1 MAKGKSDGSVN
12 FSTKI
17 DTTGFK
23 KGLKEIQKLNDQGVE
38 KVKESGKKSSEDAEK
53 NVDSATKKIKKKSQE
68 AADTVK
74 KSAKESAEK
83 TKNEAAAASDNVKK
97 EAAKAESAVKKSNEE
112 IEYKS
117 VITARNVNVQYDNLF
132 RGMEDGSKDAA
143 GELANSFKKVEAES
157 ENVSFESFNGNLEG
171 AMTSGKVAVGGLAAA
186 VAGITAVVAKVGI
199 DSEKAANQ
207 VAAAT
212 GLTGEKLEEVQG
224 VASNVYQNNFGESME
239 DAANA
244 VSEVYQQTK
253 LEGDELEKTSESAL
267 LLRDSFEFEV
277 NESVRTAKALMDN
290 FGISAEEAYNLMVQG
305 AQNGLNKNGD
315 MLDTLNEYAVHYS
328 NLGYTVEEFLGS
340 LENGTKAGTF
350 SVDKIGDAMKEFGIR
365 IKDTSNTTKEAFEM
379 LGYTAEAD
387 LKQEAERKDKI
398 EELSGTIADLEKK
411 LKYATMEQQNF
422 NDKTTDLTRL
432 KNEDTIKEYT
442 EQLDQAKKSMEAL
455 QTPIDTTGKSMADI
469 QAKFAA
475 GGDSAREATQEV
487 LTQLQNIDDDVARN
501 QIGVDL
507 FGTMWEDLGEE
518 AVYSLLNTQTEI
530 YATSDALENLN
541 NVKYDDVQSQMEEL
555 KRTVKVQI
563 LQPLA
568 KKLMPK
574 LKQGVNWVEDHLDEI
589 VDDLVPVGKAVATA
603 FAVKKVV
610 DFGTTAAKTVKGI
623 SSAIKMMP
631 SLANPYVLAAAAVA
645 GVGIAV
651 YEDLKTAKEHIVRI
665 DDYTQGL
672 IDKQDKLNKKLD
684 EQRGTYNKWEKE
696 RESAVD
702 TVETEYSHY
711 QNLANV
717 LDNIVDKN
725 GKIKEGYEN
734 RAKAIT
740 GELSE
745 ALGVEINIVD
755 GQIQQY
761 DTLKGKIE
769 DIMALKKANAL
780 IDANQESYTE
790 AQKGLAES
798 GVTYSESLDN
808 EEALERRIKKLQ
820 TAQEDFN
827 KLGTNFTA
835 GTDEYYAAM
844 DKFLENYGKMLDIG
858 SDDLYNHGGAVYDQI
873 ADSIDESSKKLDEA
887 REKTQESLDTIT
899 NYQSIIKNYEDAQ
912 TAIASGNVDAIEEC
926 NVRLTNNLQTVETGT
941 GNSLQ
946 RQRDEAKKHWVDLKD
961 KYDRGVIGITE
972 SMVSA
977 AEETYIITQNELDK
991 FVANAESCAK
1001 QGGANV
1007 ATGFSEGLD
1016 ENLTTITDSLGN
1028 VSKAISESAAE
1039 LYQWGMDNGYNYAA
1053 GLAAGIND
1061 PGNTLAA
1068 EEASK
1073 AIDRAT
1079 RDALDIHSP
1088 SRVAKKSGEYYSQ
1101 GLAEGIV
1108 DASGQA
1114 VDAAKMVADGINI
1127 GTQVEL
1133 APWSGQKM
1141 AETVG
1146 IKSDGQETTNT
1157 AAPGAGWG
1165 GDIVIPVSMFPN
1177 SAAFD
1182 TVVLSAKDRLNAV
1195 SGGRDF

>member
-23 KGLKEIQKLNDQGVE
+23 KGLKEIQKMNDQGVE
-38 KVKESGKKSSEDAEK
+38 KVKESGKKSTEDAEK
-53 NVDSATKKIKKKSQE
+53 NVDNAVKKIKKKSQE
-68 AADTVK
+68 AAGTVK

-83 TKNEAAAASDNVKK
+83 AKNEATSASDGVKK
-97 EAAKAESAVKKSNEE
+97 EAAKAENAVKKSNEE

-143 GELANSFKKVEAES
+143 GELANSFKKVETEA
-157 ENVSFESFNGNLEG
+157 ENVSFESFNGNLES
-171 AMTSGKVAVGGLAAA
+171 AMASGNAAVGGLVAA
-186 VAGITAVVAKVGI
+186 VAGITAVVAKVGV

-253 LEGDELEKTSESAL
+253 LEGDELEKTSENAL

-290 FGISAEEAYNLMVQG
+290 FGISAEEAYNLIVQG
-305 AQNGLNKNGD
+305 AQDGLNKNGD
-315 MLDTLNEYAVHYS
+315 LLDTLNEYSVHYA
-328 NLGYTVEEFLGS
+328 NLGYSAEEFMGS

-365 IKDTSNTTKEAFEM
+365 VKDTSSTTNEAFKM
-379 LGYTAEAD
+379 MGYTAGESVA
-387 LKQEAERKDKI
+387 
-398 EELSGTIADLEKK
+398 
-411 LKYATMEQQNF
+411 N
-422 NDKTTDLTRL
+422 
-432 KNEDTIKEYT
+432 
-442 EQLDQAKKSMEAL
+442 
-455 QTPIDTTGKSMADI
+455 I
-469 QAKFAA
+469 QSKFAA

-530 YATSDALENLN
+530 SATSDALDNLN
-541 NVKYDDVQSQMEEL
+541 KVKYDDLQSQMEEL
-555 KRTVKVQI
+555 KRTVEVQI

-568 KKLMPK
+568 EKLMPK

-589 VDDLVPVGKAVATA
+589 VDGLVPVGKAVATA

-631 SLANPYVLAAAAVA
+631 SLANPYVLAAAAVG
-645 GVGIAV
+645 GVGLAI

-684 EQRGTYNKWEKE
+684 EQREAYNKWEKE

-711 QNLANV
+711 QNLANA

-725 GKIKEGYEN
+725 GQIKEGYEN

-820 TAQEDFN
+820 TAQDDFN
-827 KLGTNFTA
+827 KLGTDFA
-835 GTDEYYAAM
+835 SGTDEYYAAM
-844 DKFLENYGKMLDIG
+844 DKFLENYGKMLDIS

-972 SMVSA
+972 SMVNA

-991 FVANAESCAK
+991 FVANAESSAK

-1007 ATGFSEGLD
+1007 TTGFSEGLN
-1016 ENLTTITDSLGN
+1016 ENIVTVTDALGN

-1039 LYQWGMDNGYNYAA
+1039 LYQWGMDNGYSYAA

-1061 PGNTLAA
+1061 PGNTIAA
-1068 EEASK
+1068 EEAAK
-1073 AIDRAT
+1073 AIDNAT
-1079 RDALDIHSP
+1079 RNTLGIHSA

-1133 APWSGQKM
+1133 APWSGQKIS
-1141 AETVG
+1141 ETVG
-1146 IKSDGQETTNT
+1146 IKSGGQEATNA

>member
-23 KGLKEIQKLNDQGVE
+23 KGLKEIQKMNDQGVE

-53 NVDSATKKIKKKSQE
+53 NVDSAAKKIKKKSQE
-68 AADTVK
+68 TADTVK

-83 TKNEAAAASDNVKK
+83 TKNEAAAASDGVKK

-143 GELANSFKKVEAES
+143 GELANSFKKVES
-157 ENVSFESFNGNLEG
+157 EADNVSFEGFNGNLES
-171 AMTSGKVAVGGLAAA
+171 AMTSGNVAVGGLAAA
-186 VAGITAVVAKVGI
+186 VAGITAVLTKVGT
-199 DSEKAANQ
+199 DTEQAMRKVADTTGLVGEELEKAQ
-207 VAAAT
+207 SVAMD
-212 GLTGEKLEEVQG
+212 
-224 VASNVYQNNFGESME
+224 VYQDSFGDSME
-239 DAANA
+239 DAAAA
-244 VSEVYQQTK
+244 VSEVYSQTK
-253 LEGDELEKTSESAL
+253 LEGDELKKATESAFL
-267 LLRDSFEFEV
+267 LQNSFEFDIK
-277 NESVRTAKALMDN
+277 ESVRTAKALMDN
-290 FGISAEEAYNLMVQG
+290 FGVSAEDAFNLMVQG
-305 AQNGLNKNGD
+305 AQKGLDKNGD

-328 NLGYTVEEFLGS
+328 NLGYTVEEFFGS

-365 IKDTSNTTKEAFEM
+365 VKDTSNTTNEAFEM
-379 LGYTAEAD
+379 LGYTTCESVA
-387 LKQEAERKDKI
+387 
-398 EELSGTIADLEKK
+398 
-411 LKYATMEQQNF
+411 N
-422 NDKTTDLTRL
+422 
-432 KNEDTIKEYT
+432 
-442 EQLDQAKKSMEAL
+442 
-455 QTPIDTTGKSMADI
+455 I
-469 QAKFAA
+469 QSKFAA
-475 GGDSAREATQEV
+475 GGDTAREATQEV

-530 YATSDALENLN
+530 SATKDTLEDLN
-541 NVKYDDVQSQMEEL
+541 NSRLSDLTVQAEEL
-555 KRTVKVQI
+555 KRTVEVQI

-610 DFGTTAAKTVKGI
+610 DFGTTAAKTAKGI
-623 SSAIKMMP
+623 SSAVKMMP

-651 YEDLKTAKEHIVRI
+651 YEDLKTAKEHIVRV

-684 EQRGTYNKWEKE
+684 EQREAYNDWEKE

-711 QNLANV
+711 QNLANA

-725 GKIKEGYEN
+725 GQIKEGYEN

-790 AQKGLAES
+790 AQKGLSES

-844 DKFLENYGKMLDIG
+844 DKFLENYGKMLDIS

-873 ADSIDESSKKLDEA
+873 ADSIDESTKKLDEA

-991 FVANAESCAK
+991 FVANAESSAK
-1001 QGGANV
+1001 HGGANV
-1007 ATGFSEGLD
+1007 ATGFSEGLN

-1061 PGNTLAA
+1061 PGNALAA

-1146 IKSDGQETTNT
+1146 IKSDGQEVTNT

>member
-68 AADTVK
+68 TADTVK

-83 TKNEAAAASDNVKK
+83 TKNEAATASDDVKK

-132 RGMEDGSKDAA
+132 RGMEDSSKDAA
-143 GELANSFKKVEAES
+143 GELANSFKKVETEA

-171 AMTSGKVAVGGLAAA
+171 AMTSGKAAVGGLVA
-186 VAGITAVVAKVGI
+186 VVSGITAVVAKVGTDTEQAMRKVADTTGLVGKELEEAQSVAMDVYQ
-199 DSEKAANQ
+199 DSFGDSMKD
-207 VAAAT
+207 AAA
-212 GLTGEKLEEVQG
+212 
-224 VASNVYQNNFGESME
+224 
-239 DAANA
+239 A
-244 VSEVYQQTK
+244 VSEVYSQTK
-253 LEGDELEKTSESAL
+253 LEGDELKKATESAFL
-267 LLRDSFEFEV
+267 LQNSFEFDIK
-277 NESVRTAKALMDN
+277 ESVKTAKALMDN
-290 FGISAEEAYNLMVQG
+290 FGVSAETAFNLMVQG
-305 AQNGLNKNGD
+305 AQKGLDKNGD

-328 NLGYTVEEFLGS
+328 NMGYSLEDFFGS
-340 LENGTKAGTF
+340 IENGTKSGAF
-350 SVDKIGDAMKEFGIR
+350 SVDKIGDAVKELGINV
-365 IKDTSNTTKEAFEM
+365 KDTSESTKEAFQM
-379 LGYTAEAD
+379 LGYTAESD
-387 LKQEAERKDKI
+387 LELEAERKDKI

-422 NDKTTDLTRL
+422 NDKTTEITRL
-432 KNEDTIKEYT
+432 KNADTIQGYT

-455 QTPIDTTGKSMADI
+455 QTPIESTGDSMADL
-469 QAKFAA
+469 QARFAE
-475 GGDSAREATQEV
+475 GGEAAKDATVEV
-487 LTQLQNIDDDVARN
+487 LERLKNIDDDVARN

-507 FGTMWEDLGEE
+507 FKTMWEDLGEE
-518 AVYSLLNTQTEI
+518 AIFSLFNTQTEI
-530 YATSDALENLN
+530 SATKDALEDLN
-541 NVKYDDVQSQMEEL
+541 ESRLSDLTVQAEEL
-555 KRTVKVQI
+555 KRTVEVQM

-574 LKQGVNWVEDHLDEI
+574 LKKGVNWVEDHLDEI

-610 DFGTTAAKTVKGI
+610 DFGTTAAKTIKGI

-631 SLANPYVLAAAAVA
+631 SLANPYVLAAAAVG
-645 GVGIAV
+645 GVGLAI

-672 IDKQDKLNKKLD
+672 IDKQDKINKKLD
-684 EQRGTYNKWEKE
+684 EQRETYNKWEKE

-711 QNLANV
+711 QNLANA

-769 DIMALKKANAL
+769 DVMTLKKANAL
-780 IDANQESYTE
+780 IDASQESYTE

-827 KLGTNFTA
+827 KLGTDFAT

-844 DKFLENYGKMLDIG
+844 DKFLENYGEMLDIS

-926 NVRLTNNLQTVETGT
+926 NIRLTNNLQTVETGT

-946 RQRDEAKKHWVDLKD
+946 RQRDEAKKHWADLKD

-972 SMVSA
+972 SMVNA

-991 FVANAESCAK
+991 FVANAESSAK
-1001 QGGANV
+1001 QAGANV
-1007 ATGFSEGLD
+1007 TTGFSEGLN
-1016 ENLTTITDSLGN
+1016 ENLTTVTDALGN
-1028 VSKAISESAAE
+1028 VSRAISESAAD

-1061 PGNTLAA
+1061 SGNTLAA
-1068 EEASK
+1068 EEAAK

-1146 IKSDGQETTNT
+1146 IKSDGQEAANT
-1157 AAPGAGWG
+1157 ATPGAGWG